1 MILNFIYDVL
11 LASRD
16 MLQQASIYILFGL
29 LVGGMLKMFLSPA
42 YVAAHLGSGRFSS
55 VFKAALLGI
64 PIPLCSCG
72 VLPAATSLKK
82 QGANNGATTAFLI
95 STPESGVDSISITWA
110 LLDPIMTVA
119 RPVSAFLS
127 AFVAGCAENFL
138 NPPDKNKQVKPDLS
152 CPVDNCCDGNDCPPE
167 KHRHHHSLFEK
178 LKIGTKYAATDL
190 WADLAGW
197 FFVGIL
203 LAGLISVLVPD
214 AVIAQ
219 YLGGGI
225 NSMLLMLTFGIPL
238 YICATAS
245 TPIAAAFIMK
255 GVSPGTAL
263 VFLLV
268 GPATNITSLSVLLG
282 LLGKRATALYLV
294 SIAVVSVLCGLAVD
308 AIYLS
313 FGISAVA
320 AVGQAA
326 EVLPGWLMTSATLLL
341 LVLSIRPLATIVL
354 GWFGKGDGCGCGTQS
369 CATGDAHNHAHQHG
383 TAEKSDC
390 GCGGSCRTDVH
401 EQIQPMATILKK
413 EKKK

>member
-1 MILNFIYDVL
+1 MLSFISDVL
-11 LASRD
+11 LSSWD

-42 YVAAHLGSGRFSS
+42 YVAAHLGTGRFSS

-127 AFVAGCAENFL
+127 AFVAGCTENFF
-138 NPPDKNKQVKPDLS
+138 NPPDKNKETAPDLS
-152 CPVDNCCDGNDCPPE
+152 CPVDNCCDGTDCPPDE
-167 KHRHHHSLFEK
+167 HKHHHSLLEK
-178 LKIGTKYAATDL
+178 LRIGTKYAATDL

-197 FFVGIL
+197 FFAGVL

-214 AVIAQ
+214 AVIAR
-219 YLGGGI
+219 YLGGGLG
-225 NSMLLMLTFGIPL
+225 SMLLMLTFGIPL

-245 TPIAAAFIMK
+245 TPIAAAFILK

-268 GPATNITSLSVLLG
+268 GPATNITSLSVLIG
-282 LLGKRATALYLV
+282 LLGKRATALYLL
-294 SIAVVSVLCGLAVD
+294 SIAVISVLCGLAVD

-326 EVLPGWLMTSATLLL
+326 EILPAWLMTSATLLL
-341 LVLSIRPLATIVL
+341 LALSIRPLYRIIM
-354 GWFGKGDGCGCGTQS
+354 GWFGKGDGCGCGS
-369 CATGDAHNHAHQHG
+369 EACSSGDDHGHSHQHS
-383 TAEKSDC
+383 TVEESDC
-390 GCGGSCRTDVH
+390 GCGGSCQTAAPV
-401 EQIQPMATILKK
+401 QIQPMPATQK
-413 EKKK
+413 EKKA

>member
-1 MILNFIYDVL
+1 MFDFIYTML
-11 LASRD
+11 LASWN
-16 MLQQASIYILFGL
+16 MLQLASIYILLGL
-29 LVGGMLKMFLSPA
+29 LVGGLLKMFLSPA
-42 YVAAHLGSGRFSS
+42 YVAAHLGQGRFSS

-72 VLPAATSLKK
+72 VLPAAILLKK

-119 RPVSAFLS
+119 RPVSAFIS
-127 AFVAGCAENFL
+127 AFVAGCAENFF
-138 NPPDKNKQVKPDLS
+138 NPPNTNIQASPDLS
-152 CPVDNCCDGNDCPPE
+152 CSIDNCCDGSDCPPDE
-167 KHRHHHSLFEK
+167 HKKHKKHHSLLEK
-178 LKIGTKYAATDL
+178 LRIGTRYAATDL

-197 FFVGIL
+197 FFIGIL

-214 AVIAQ
+214 AVIAR
-219 YLGGGI
+219 YLGGGLS
-225 NSMLLMLTFGIPL
+225 SMLLMLTFGIPL

-268 GPATNITSLSVLLG
+268 GPATNVTSLSVLIG
-282 LLGKRATALYLV
+282 LLGKRATALYLL

-308 AIYLS
+308 ALYMAL
-313 FGISAVA
+313 GISAVA

-326 EVLPGWLMTSATLLL
+326 EVLPGWLMTAAALLL
-341 LVLSIRPLATIVL
+341 LVLSIRPISAIVM
-354 GWFGKGDGCGCGTQS
+354 GWFGRGD
-369 CATGDAHNHAHQHG
+369 
-383 TAEKSDC
+383 DC
-390 GCGGSCRTDVH
+390 GCGSSSKTGGLT
-401 EQIQPMATILKK
+401 QL
-413 EKKK
+413 